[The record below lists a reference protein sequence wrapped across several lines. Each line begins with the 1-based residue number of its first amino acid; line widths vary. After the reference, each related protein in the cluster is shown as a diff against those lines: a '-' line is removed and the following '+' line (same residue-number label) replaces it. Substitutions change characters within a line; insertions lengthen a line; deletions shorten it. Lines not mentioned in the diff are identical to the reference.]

1 MLSQNEQLQDTLS
14 DLDGVARRNVL
25 SVFLEQ

>member
-1 MLSQNEQLQDTLS
+1 MLSQNEQLQDPLS
-14 DLDGVARRNVL
+14 DLDEVARRNVL